1 MTPEQMQKIVDGAP
15 EWADTYLEPTGE
27 YCSIEI
33 EVNDGMHLNIKAIRT
48 QLAKREPMDLRSVDI
63 PHGTIVLEK

>member
-15 EWADTYLEPTGE
+15 EGAKYVRKTSGMTHYSEACFVGAT
-27 YCSIEI
+27 SIEKFR
-33 EVNDGMHLNIKAIRT
+33 N
-48 QLAKREPMDLRSVDI
+48 QLTKREPMDLRSVDI